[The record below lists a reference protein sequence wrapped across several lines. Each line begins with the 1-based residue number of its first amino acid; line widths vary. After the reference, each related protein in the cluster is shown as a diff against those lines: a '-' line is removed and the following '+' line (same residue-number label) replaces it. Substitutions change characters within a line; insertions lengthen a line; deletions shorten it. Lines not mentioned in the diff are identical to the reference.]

1 MFKYSQCFIYN
12 SDLYK
17 IHEDKLAEH
26 GGDPQQ
32 GQAVAHVEDGVL
44 EAELPGEA
52 VHGDYELYA
61 VGLKTK

>member
-1 MFKYSQCFIYN
+1 MECFVN
-12 SDLYK
+12 KADLYK

-26 GGDPQQ
+26 GGYPQQ

-52 VHGDYELYA
+52 VHRDYELYA